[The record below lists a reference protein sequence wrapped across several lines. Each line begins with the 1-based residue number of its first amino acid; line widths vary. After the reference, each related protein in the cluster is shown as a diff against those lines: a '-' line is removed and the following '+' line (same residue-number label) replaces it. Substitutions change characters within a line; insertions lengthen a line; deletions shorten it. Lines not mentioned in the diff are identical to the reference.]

1 LKVAIRI
8 PSESV
13 RLPPGS
19 EREQEVSTGGNGG
32 IPPSLYV
39 APILLTITFVIDSTP
54 FYLMQDHGE
63 GERLPLRQGCVVLS
77 RLEGGRSMI
86 RALAPSVKF
95 VLSGEEVYK
104 IDGRARAVK
113 PGRFLLVEAG
123 TEFEV
128 STPRPD
134 ETVGLCVYLGA
145 TAPPD
150 RERGPLGRVI
160 EGCGA
165 EPLAPLLSRYAR
177 LLAARPD
184 SGPALASK
192 IVQQVTAGTEDYL
205 STFAS
210 RLERL
215 SCLKRSTRIETLQRI
230 ERARAFIHDHQ
241 DKPLTLDEIAARAA
255 LSRFHLSRSF
265 AEVHGLPPLAYHRRL
280 RLEGAARL
288 LRQGAASPTDLA
300 ESLGYAS
307 LSAFTRA
314 FRQAYGVPPSRAQ

>member
-1 LKVAIRI
+1 MSKNGQ
-8 PSESV
+8 P
-13 RLPPGS
+13 
-19 EREQEVSTGGNGG
+19 GGNGG
-32 IPPSLYV
+32 NPPSLYV
-39 APILLTITFVIDSTP
+39 ASILLTITFVIDSTP
-54 FYLMQDHGE
+54 FYLMSDHGE
-63 GERLPLRQGCVVLS
+63 GERLPLRHGCVVLS
-77 RLEGGRSMI
+77 RLEGGRSMV

-123 TEFEV
+123 TQFEV

-134 ETVGLCVYLGA
+134 ETVGLCVYLGVS
-145 TAPPD
+145 APAAAD
-150 RERGPLGRVI
+150 RGPLGRVI

-177 LLAARPD
+177 LLAARPEA
-184 SGPALASK
+184 GAGLASK
-192 IVQQVTAGTEDYL
+192 IVQQVTAGAEDYL

-215 SCLKRSTRIETLQRI
+215 SSLKRSTRIETLQRI

-241 DKPLTLDEIAARAA
+241 DRALTLDDIAARAA

-280 RLEGAARL
+280 RLEAAARL
-288 LRQGAASPTDLA
+288 LRDGAASPTELA
-300 ESLGYAS
+300 DRLGYAS

>member
-1 LKVAIRI
+1 MK
-8 PSESV
+8 
-13 RLPPGS
+13 
-19 EREQEVSTGGNGG
+19 
-32 IPPSLYV
+32 
-39 APILLTITFVIDSTP
+39 
-54 FYLMQDHGE
+54 DHGE
-63 GERLPLRQGCVVLS
+63 GERLPLRHGCVVLS
-77 RLEGGRSMI
+77 RLEGGRSLV

-104 IDGRARAVK
+104 IDGRARAVR

-134 ETVGLCVYLGA
+134 ETVGLCVYLGVNA
-145 TAPPD
+145 APPPA
-150 RERGPLGRVI
+150 ERGPLGRVI

-177 LLAARPD
+177 LLASRPET
-184 SGPALASK
+184 GPGLAPK
-192 IVQQVTAGTEDYL
+192 IVQQVTAGAEDYL

-215 SCLKRSTRIETLQRI
+215 SSLKRSTRIETLQRI

-241 DKPLTLDEIAARAA
+241 GRTLTLDEIAAQSA

-280 RLEGAARL
+280 RLEGAAGL
-288 LRQGAASPTDLA
+288 LREGTASPTELA
-300 ESLGYAS
+300 ERLGYAS

>member
-1 LKVAIRI
+1 M
-8 PSESV
+8 S
-13 RLPPGS
+13 
-19 EREQEVSTGGNGG
+19 
-32 IPPSLYV
+32 
-39 APILLTITFVIDSTP
+39 
-54 FYLMQDHGE
+54 DHGE
-63 GERLPLRQGCVVLS
+63 GERLPLRHGCVVLS
-77 RLEGGRSMI
+77 RVGGGRSTV

-95 VLSGEEVYK
+95 VLQGEEVYK
-104 IDGRARAVK
+104 IDGRSRAVR

-134 ETVGLCVYLGA
+134 ETVGLCVYLGV
-145 TAPPD
+145 APAPAV
-150 RERGPLGRVI
+150 ERGPLGPVI

-165 EPLAPLLSRYAR
+165 EPLAPLLARYAR

-184 SGPALASK
+184 TGFALASK
-192 IVQQVTAGTEDYL
+192 IVQQVTAGAEDYL

-215 SCLKRSTRIETLQRI
+215 SSLKRSTRVETLQRI
-230 ERARAFIHDHQ
+230 ERARAYIHDHE
-241 DKPLTLDEIAARAA
+241 DRILNLDEIAGQAA

-280 RLEGAARL
+280 RLDGAARL
-288 LRQGAASPTDLA
+288 LREGAASPTELS
-300 ESLGYAS
+300 ERLGYAS